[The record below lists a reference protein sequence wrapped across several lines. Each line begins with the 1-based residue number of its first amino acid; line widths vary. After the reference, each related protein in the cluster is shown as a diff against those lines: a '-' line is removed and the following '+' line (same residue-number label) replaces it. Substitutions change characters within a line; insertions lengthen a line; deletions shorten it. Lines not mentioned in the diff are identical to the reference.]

1 MLRVGPKDFEVWI
14 NNDVN
19 GAWRF
24 FMMKNEPSVILYPTT
39 MTRVPENLDAWR
51 DYKSDAHH
59 PMSFKLAPPKE
70 RKQQQIVDMTLAAMH
85 PNQLGDGAASP
96 VAEASPKPAQ
106 PQPPPPPPPTRNDH
120 RDPAA
125 EQQPAKRRS
134 VGTPGKQA
142 PAMSLPPPPQQQA
155 PARSRPPPAQP
166 MQVSALPPPPP
177 LRNPQMEV
185 EPTQSQQQSPQPS
198 PGTSSSAEPTA
209 SPPGPRV
216 VEPPPAMEVWAF
228 LNIEVAAKDSTT
240 RARGIPVSSVTV
252 KSDPVAGGVES
263 AAGHSRVESRTQ

>member
-1 MLRVGPKDFEVWI
+1 MPRVGPKDFEVWI
-14 NNDVN
+14 NKDVK

-24 FMMKNEPSVILYPTT
+24 FITKNKPSVILYPTT
-39 MTRVPENLDAWR
+39 MTRVPENPDAWR
-51 DYKSDAHH
+51 DVKSDAHH
-59 PMSFKLAPPKE
+59 PMSFKLAPPQE

-106 PQPPPPPPPTRNDH
+106 PQPPPPPPTRDDH
-120 RDPAA
+120 CDLAA

-142 PAMSLPPPPQQQA
+142 PAT
-155 PARSRPPPAQP
+155 SR
-166 MQVSALPPPPP
+166 PPPPP
-177 LRNPQMEV
+177 LRNPKMEV
-185 EPTQSQQQSPQPS
+185 EPTESQQQSPQPS
-198 PGTSSSAEPTA
+198 PGTSSSAGPAA

-216 VEPPPAMEVWAF
+216 VEPPQAMGNAAWALQGHGVWAL
-228 LNIEVAAKDSTT
+228 LNVKVAAKDSTT

>member
-1 MLRVGPKDFEVWI
+1 MPRVGPKDFEDWI
-14 NNDVN
+14 NNDDVK

-59 PMSFKLAPPKE
+59 PMSFKLAPPQE

-106 PQPPPPPPPTRNDH
+106 PQPPPPTRNDH
-120 RDPAA
+120 RDLAA

-134 VGTPGKQA
+134 VGTPGKRA

-155 PARSRPPPAQP
+155 PARSLLPPAQP
-166 MQVSALPPPPP
+166 MKASALPPPPP
-177 LRNPQMEV
+177 PRNPKMEV

-198 PGTSSSAEPTA
+198 PGTSSSAGPAA

-216 VEPPPAMEVWAF
+216 VEPPQAMGKA
-228 LNIEVAAKDSTT
+228 
-240 RARGIPVSSVTV
+240 
-252 KSDPVAGGVES
+252 
-263 AAGHSRVESRTQ
+263 